1 MTMSS
6 TNDLTTAANATPRM
20 NATAISSRLPWI
32 ANALK
37 SFSRP
42 RTSPPFVDDPAA
54 LRRGRHGSCR
64 TLGRAVRRDRAPP
77 PSVSR
82 PRLHSPVRASCTRD
96 EIACGS
102 GSQREVW
109 AHPDRDTNPAPMQ
122 SRGRTTRPSLAS
134 AAVTAGPTIG
144 FVHTVLSLPPTFA
157 SLAQELVP
165 DAEVFHIV
173 DETLLGVT
181 RRAGELTPVTRRRVL
196 GYVESA
202 ADAGADL
209 VVVTCSSIGP
219 AGDASRG
226 LVGVPVLRVDEAI

>member
-1 MTMSS
+1 MTPQHY
-6 TNDLTTAANATPRM
+6 DAAVTA
-20 NATAISSRLPWI
+20 
-32 ANALK
+32 
-37 SFSRP
+37 
-42 RTSPPFVDDPAA
+42 PAA
-54 LRRGRHGSCR
+54 M
-64 TLGRAVRRDRAPP
+64 GRAMRRDRAPP

-82 PRLHSPVRASCTRD
+82 PRLHSPIRASCTRD

-157 SLAQELVP
+157 SLAEELVP

-181 RRAGELTPVTRRRVL
+181 RKAGELTPTTRRRVL

-202 ADAGADL
+202 AGAGADF
-209 VVVTCSSIGP
+209 VVVTCSSIGL
-219 AGDASRG
+219 AVDGSRSF
-226 LVGVPVLRVDEAI
+226 VTVPVLRIDVPMADEAVGIGKRIGVVATLSTTLEPTAELVKRRAR